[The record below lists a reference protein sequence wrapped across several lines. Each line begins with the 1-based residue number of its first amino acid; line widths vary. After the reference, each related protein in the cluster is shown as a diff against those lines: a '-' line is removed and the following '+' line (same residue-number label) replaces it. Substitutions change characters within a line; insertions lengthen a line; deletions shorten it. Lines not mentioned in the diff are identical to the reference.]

1 MLRNSSQTTA
11 SYGIPAGPRVSINR
25 PAAGMAVYLHLSA
38 IITLLLFSHAAWAK
52 VDVTVD
58 IQGLKGKLL
67 DNVRAFLSI
76 EQQKS
81 DPSLSAGRL
90 RRLHL
95 RADQEIRQALQPFG
109 YYHPEIKKDLQ
120 HRDDKWTA
128 SYYINPGVPVR
139 IDKVDLKVTGAGA
152 HDPEF
157 QSLISEFPLRRGDIL
172 NQQKYEDAKD
182 GFHNLATE
190 RGYFDFTLTRH
201 VLRIDLQ
208 ANTADVVLHMDTG
221 KRYEFGKVEFAQ
233 DFINDS
239 LLRRFLPFK
248 QGDPYSTDKLLD
260 LHSGLSNSDYFS
272 KIDIQAQRDQIQD
285 LEVPIRVELSAKP
298 KNRYSAGIGY
308 GTDTG
313 ARASLGWDIRRINRR
328 GHHMKNSLRV
338 SEVQNSFNSSYIIP
352 GRDPRTDFYAIN
364 ATWNTENT
372 ATSKTESYTFG
383 VSQTI
388 SRHSGWLQTYYI
400 NLDKERYS
408 VGDQSGDAT
417 LVVPGTTW
425 TRIHADNRVYTRRGD
440 RISIDLKG
448 SHPSLG
454 SDSVFVQT
462 RIQAKLIRGVTDESR
477 VILRGDLGLT
487 HVGNFFTLP
496 PSYRFFAGGDQSV
509 RGYAYQSLGPT
520 DSSGKV
526 VGGNQL
532 VVGSIEFEH
541 TITGKWSGAIFYD
554 VGNAINDFATNLKKG
569 AGFGVRWRSPIGM
582 LRFDLAWALSKPGTP
597 VRIHFNVGPDL

>member
-1 MLRNSSQTTA
+1 M
-11 SYGIPAGPRVSINR
+11 SIIR
-25 PAAGMAVYLHLSA
+25 KVAAGMAPYQRLLVTA
-38 IITLLLFSHAAWAK
+38 ALLLFSHAALAK

-58 IQGLKGKLL
+58 IQGVKGELL

-90 RRLHL
+90 QRLHL
-95 RADQEIRQALQPFG
+95 KADQEIRQALQPFG

-120 HRDDKWTA
+120 HKDDKWTA

-139 IDKVDLKVTGAGA
+139 ITKVDLKITGEGA
-152 HDPEF
+152 RDPEF
-157 QSLISEFPLRRGDIL
+157 QSLISQFPLRRGDIL
-172 NQQKYEDAKD
+172 NQQQFEDAKD

-190 RGYFDFTLTRH
+190 RGYFDFNLTRH
-201 VLRIDLQ
+201 VLRVDLK
-208 ANTADVVLHMDTG
+208 ANTAEVVLHMDTG
-221 KRYEFGKVEFAQ
+221 KRYLFGRVEFNQ
-233 DFINDS
+233 DFLNDN
-239 LLRRFLPFK
+239 LLQRYLTFSK
-248 QGDPYSTDKLLD
+248 GDPYSTNKLLD
-260 LHSGLSNSDYFS
+260 LHSALSNSDYFS
-272 KIDIQAQRDQIQD
+272 KIDIQAQRDQTED
-285 LEVPIRVELSAKP
+285 LEVPIRVDLTARP
-298 KNRYSAGIGY
+298 KNRYSASIGY

-313 ARASLGWDIRRINRR
+313 ARAGLGWDIRRINRR

-338 SEVQNSFNSSYIIP
+338 SQVQNSLSSSYIIP
-352 GRDPRTDFYAIN
+352 ARDPRTDFYAIN
-364 ATWNTENT
+364 TSGNTEKT
-372 ATSKTESYTFG
+372 STSKTKILSFG

-388 SRHSGWLQTYYI
+388 SRHSGWLETLYI
-400 NLDKERYS
+400 DLHRELYT

-425 TRIHADNRVYTRRGD
+425 TRIHADNRIYTRRGD

-454 SDSVFVQT
+454 SSSVFVQT

-487 HVGNFFTLP
+487 YVGNFFTLP
-496 PSYRFFAGGDQSV
+496 PSFRYFAGGDQSV
-509 RGYAYQSLGPT
+509 RGYGYNSLGPT

-532 VVGSIEFEH
+532 MVGSIEFEH